1 MFDSIAHL
9 SESKSP
15 QRESRL
21 QTRAYSG
28 RTLARPAVWHSE
40 CLRFPHCGDLTKR
53 FAARLTGR
61 EGENSMAA
69 ESKSGAKHAETST
82 GASQL
87 GGGVPFWSPDKT
99 DAHSRKMESSAHP
112 PRGSSPIMPALLFL
126 VLVTLL
132 ASSVEYP
139 GWYSSAGNLP
149 VAREVLAVIRSH
161 GSPLPQDNVKV
172 WTKQQF
178 GFYYCQGDLLFG
190 REPGKL
196 VMQSEALLSGYR
208 PVHQQYCTASEPKE
222 ESMRSAPP
230 PKPMHAR

>member
-1 MFDSIAHL
+1 MAGDSQP
-9 SESKSP
+9 E
-15 QRESRL
+15 
-21 QTRAYSG
+21 
-28 RTLARPAVWHSE
+28 
-40 CLRFPHCGDLTKR
+40 
-53 FAARLTGR
+53 
-61 EGENSMAA
+61 
-69 ESKSGAKHAETST
+69 AKGTETST
-82 GASQL
+82 GTSQL
-87 GGGVPFWSPDKT
+87 GGGVPFWSPGKT

-112 PRGSSPIMPALLFL
+112 RPGSSPIMPALLFL

-149 VAREVLAVIRSH
+149 IAREVLALVRSH

-178 GFYYCQGDLLFG
+178 GFYYCQGDVLFG
-190 REPGKL
+190 IKPGKL